1 MSVVSGPVPV
11 WLMIH
16 WSADKTFLA
25 SVAFGIL
32 ASATSAVFF
41 IFFILKVLMCSH
53 PEACLLLACL
63 LCKPTEGA
71 QN

>member
-1 MSVVSGPVPV
+1 MSVVSGLVPV

-41 IFFILKVLMCSH
+41 FYYYFKSPHVQ
-53 PEACLLLACL
+53 P
-63 LCKPTEGA
+63 P
-71 QN
+71 